1 MLSRDPENSWVSA
14 HVFTA
19 HPLDLVVRRLLPDV
33 VEDLRHRAL
42 ADRFF
47 FLRHWQ
53 YGPHLRLRLR
63 LTGPQAEPLVRAA
76 LTERATAFFQALPSE
91 ASMTERQYQEL
102 AERFAALEP
111 ESEPG
116 TLAANDSLAFLP
128 YRPEH
133 GKYGDG
139 AALRAVEECFATCS
153 ELAVAAVLADWSPSQ
168 RLAHCFALLVGSQEP
183 GAGPAVRAP
192 QGVAELYRQR
202 RATLLPVA
210 RAARAASAT
219 ATATAAAA
227 AAAAAA
233 GGTDAD
239 PVTRWLA
246 ALRHAQQSAESSAQP
261 STRDSA
267 GDSTRAAATSRAAA
281 PAARL
286 AGHLTHLACN
296 RLGVRLDQEAMLRG
310 LARLAAAE
318 AADEADREDSGHE
331 NGGHKDGGHKDGGHD
346 DHGHGDAVH
355 ENVDR
360 NDADRND

>member
-1 MLSRDPENSWVSA
+1 MLSRDPENSWVST

-133 GKYGDG
+133 GKYGDD

-210 RAARAASAT
+210 RAARAASAS
-219 ATATAAAA
+219 ATAT

-246 ALRHAQQSAESSAQP
+246 ALRHAQQSAESSAQQSAESSAQP

-318 AADEADREDSGHE
+318 AAGEADREDGGHE
-331 NGGHKDGGHKDGGHD
+331 NGGHKDGGHD